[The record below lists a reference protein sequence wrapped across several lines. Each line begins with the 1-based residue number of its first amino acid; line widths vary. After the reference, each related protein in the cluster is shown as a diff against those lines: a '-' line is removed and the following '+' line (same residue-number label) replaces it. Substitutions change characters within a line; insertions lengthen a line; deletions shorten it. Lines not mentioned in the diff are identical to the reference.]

1 LAVYG
6 CDRPL
11 IVSLVTAGSV
21 TPAVHVCCQPE
32 ELDKSLIST
41 KQSSKDWR
49 SGQGHKTIFKG
60 LEERSGSFE
69 TLGKPVRELVSG
81 TSLITQCSIPHLLR

>member
-49 SGQGHKTIFKG
+49 SGQGA
-60 LEERSGSFE
+60 
-69 TLGKPVRELVSG
+69 
-81 TSLITQCSIPHLLR
+81 LRL